1 MDDAREVRLG
11 GSILYADLKSL
22 DGTWKRASI
31 DLNVVIGNKDGQL
44 VNGTTNFLSI
54 ADGML
59 TALNSRCWWESVMLS
74 LRRRVFGRCFAEK
87 LMLFCMPFASQ

>member
-1 MDDAREVRLG
+1 MFPFQSERRSLLISSIVRWNGEDFIDDAREVRLG

-44 VNGTTNFLSI
+44 VNGTTNFVSI

-59 TALNSRCWWESVMLS
+59 IALNSRCW
-74 LRRRVFGRCFAEK
+74 
-87 LMLFCMPFASQ
+87 